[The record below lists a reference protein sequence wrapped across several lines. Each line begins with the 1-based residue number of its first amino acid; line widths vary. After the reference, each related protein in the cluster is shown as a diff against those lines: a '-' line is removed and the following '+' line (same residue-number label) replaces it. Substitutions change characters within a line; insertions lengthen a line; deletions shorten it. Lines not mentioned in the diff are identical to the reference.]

1 MRPLPNF
8 DFTQITSYTIAL
20 TQIEAQINTLR
31 EIVDE
36 CDEYFTEDDRKQ
48 LKTNILWLKRF
59 YEAAERCLLD
69 DN

>member
-8 DFTQITSYTIAL
+8 NFARIDNLPIAL
-20 TQIEAQINTLR
+20 AEIECQVRLLK

-36 CDEYFTEDDRKQ
+36 CDDTFNDDDRKQ
-48 LKTNILWLKRF
+48 LIANIFWLKRF
-59 YEAAERCLLD
+59 YEAAERCILN